1 MPEKARRRKMQARL
15 SREGGNRRR
24 DDLLCESDARISG
37 FYRQCFNSF
46 QGGLHTCAM
55 MECGTG
61 SGKDGAQDMNEEA
74 PYGYT

>member
-15 SREGGNRRR
+15 FM
-24 DDLLCESDARISG
+24 DAVPQFFS
-37 FYRQCFNSF
+37 
-46 QGGLHTCAM
+46 GGLHTCAM